1 VAGLAAVLG
10 SGAMTN
16 SIEEI
21 EGADC
26 ILIIGSNT
34 SVAHPLIATR
44 VYRAKARGAKIIVA
58 DPRKIPMVLQSDLH
72 LRQNLG
78 TDVALVNGL
87 MHIILKKG
95 WQDQAFIDE
104 RTEKF
109 EELKKAIENYP
120 PEKVS
125 GITGIATADLERAA
139 EYYAKAERA
148 SILYTMGITQHTTGV
163 DNVKSLANLAML
175 TGNLGKES
183 TGINPL
189 RGQNNVQ
196 GACDMGGLPNVYT
209 GYQPVTDPAVKQ
221 KFEEAWGAKLS
232 DKIGLT
238 ATEMFPAIL
247 DGKMRALVILG
258 ENPMVSDADS
268 LHVEKALKAVDFL
281 LVVDIFKTPTTDL
294 AHVVLPGAAFAEKE
308 GTFSN
313 TERRVQLLRK
323 AVEPPGEAKPD
334 WRIIQEL
341 SSRFGYP
348 MNDDSPR
355 AIMEEI
361 AKLTPSYGGVT
372 YDRLQGDG
380 LQWPCPHTEHPGTK
394 FLHQGRFT
402 RGKGLFSAIEFK
414 PAAEIADEEYP
425 FQLTTG
431 RVHVHYH
438 TGTMTRNSPSL
449 EREISECFLEMHP
462 EDAAEMKVTD
472 GDRVLI
478 ASRRGSVSSRVKLTD
493 SAGRK
498 TVFMPF
504 HFLESRANIL
514 TNPAFDPIAK
524 IPEFKVCAVKIQKM
538 EPSER
543 TMPSSPSAH

>member
-1 VAGLAAVLG
+1 MAGLAAVFG

-44 VYRAKARGAKIIVA
+44 VFRAKAKGAKVIVA
-58 DPRKIPMVLQSDLH
+58 DPRRIPIILQSDLH
-72 LRQNLG
+72 LQQNLG

-87 MHIILKKG
+87 MHIILKNG

-109 EELKKAIENYP
+109 EELKKMVENYP
-120 PEKVS
+120 PEIVS
-125 GITGIATADLERAA
+125 WITGIPGTDLEKAA
-139 EYYAKAERA
+139 EWYAKAERA

-175 TGNLGKES
+175 TGHLGKES

-209 GYQPVTDPAVKQ
+209 GYQSVIDQAVKQ
-221 KFEEAWGAKLS
+221 KFEEAWGAELS
-232 DKIGLT
+232 DKVGLT
-238 ATEMFPAIL
+238 ATEIFPAVL
-247 DGKMRALVILG
+247 DGRIKAVVILG
-258 ENPMVSDADS
+258 ENPVVSDADS
-268 LHVEKALKAVDFL
+268 HHVEKALKALDFL
-281 LVVDIFKTPTTDL
+281 LAIDIFNTPTSDF

-323 AVEPPGEAKPD
+323 AAEPPGEAKPD
-334 WRIIQEL
+334 WEIIQEL

-348 MNDDSPR
+348 MDYSSPR

-361 AKLTPSYGGVT
+361 AKLTPSYGGIT

-380 LQWPCPHTEHPGTK
+380 LQWPCPNTEHPGTK

-402 RGKGLFSAIEFK
+402 RGKGLFSAIEYK
-414 PAAEIADEEYP
+414 PAAEKADEEYP
-425 FQLTTG
+425 FELTTG

-449 EREISECFLEMHP
+449 EREINECFLEIHP
-462 EDAAEMKVTD
+462 DDASELKVGE
-472 GDRVLI
+472 GDWVVV
-478 ASRRGSVSSRVKLTD
+478 ASRRGSVPTRVKLTD
-493 SAGRK
+493 IAGRK
-498 TVFMPF
+498 KVFMPF

-514 TNPAFDPIAK
+514 TNPIFDPIAK
-524 IPEFKVCAVKIQKM
+524 IPEFKVCAVKIEKIDR
-538 EPSER
+538 PDKDVC
-543 TMPSSPSAH
+543 SSPSVQ

>member
-1 VAGLAAVLG
+1 MAGLAAVLG

-34 SVAHPLIATR
+34 SIAHPLIATR
-44 VYRAKARGAKIIVA
+44 VFRAKAKGAKIVVA
-58 DPRKIPMVLQSDLH
+58 DPRRIPIILQSDLH
-72 LRQNLG
+72 LQQNLG
-78 TDVALVNGL
+78 TDVALINGL
-87 MHIILKKG
+87 MHIIVKNG

-104 RTEKF
+104 RTENF
-109 EELKKAIENYP
+109 EPLKRLVENYP

-125 GITGIATADLERAA
+125 EITGVPMADLEKAA

-148 SILYTMGITQHTTGV
+148 SILYTMGITQHITGV
-163 DNVKSLANLAML
+163 DNVKTLANLAML

-209 GYQPVTDPAVKQ
+209 GYQAVTDPAARQ

-238 ATEMFPAIL
+238 ATEMFPAVL
-247 DGKMRALVILG
+247 DGKMKAIVILG
-258 ENPMVSDADS
+258 ENPMVSDADCR
-268 LHVEKALKAVDFL
+268 HVEKALKALDFL
-281 LVVDIFKTPTTDL
+281 LVIDIFNTPTSDL

-323 AVEPPGEAKPD
+323 AAEPPGASKPD
-334 WRIIQEL
+334 WQIIQEL

-348 MNDDSPR
+348 MDYASPR

-361 AKLTPSYGGVT
+361 ARLTPSYGGIT

-380 LQWPCPHTEHPGTK
+380 LQWPCPNAEHPGTK
-394 FLHQGRFT
+394 FLHQGRFS
-402 RGKGLFSAIEFK
+402 RGKGLFTAVEYK
-414 PAAEIADEEYP
+414 PAAETADEEYP

-449 EREISECFLEMHP
+449 EREISECFLEIHP
-462 EDAAEMKVTD
+462 EDAAEMKVAD
-472 GDRVLI
+472 GDWVVI

-493 SAGRK
+493 AAGRK

-514 TNPAFDPIAK
+514 TNPAFDPVAK
-524 IPEFKVCAVKIQKM
+524 IPEFKVCAVRIEKM
-538 EPSER
+538 GTESKPS
-543 TMPSSPSAH
+543 PASAG

>member
-58 DPRKIPMVLQSDLH
+58 DPRRIPMVLQSDLH

-109 EELKKAIENYP
+109 EELKRAIENYP

-221 KFEEAWGAKLS
+221 KFEEAWEAKLS

-281 LVVDIFKTPTTDL
+281 LVIDIFKTPTTDL

-323 AVEPPGEAKPD
+323 AVEPPGESKQD
-334 WRIIQEL
+334 WQIIQEL

-361 AKLTPSYGGVT
+361 AKLTPSYGGIT

-380 LQWPCPHTEHPGTK
+380 LQWPCPNTEHPGTK

-402 RGKGLFSAIEFK
+402 RGKGLFSAIEYK

-472 GDRVLI
+472 GDRVVI

-524 IPEFKVCAVKIQKM
+524 IPEFKVCAVRVEKM
-538 EPSER
+538 GTEAKL
-543 TMPSSPSAH
+543 SPASAS

>member
-1 VAGLAAVLG
+1 MAGLAASFG

-21 EGADC
+21 ERADC
-26 ILIIGSNT
+26 IFIIGSNT
-34 SVAHPLIATR
+34 SIAHPLIATR
-44 VYRAKARGAKIIVA
+44 IYRAKEKGAKVIVA
-58 DPRKIPMVLQSDLH
+58 DPRKIPIVLQSDLH

-78 TDVALVNGL
+78 TDVALINGL

-95 WQDQAFIDE
+95 WHDQAFIDE
-104 RTEKF
+104 RTENF
-109 EELKKAIENYP
+109 EELKKVIENYP

-125 GITGIATADLERAA
+125 GITGIPVSDLEKAA

-163 DNVKSLANLAML
+163 DNVKSLANLVML
-175 TGNLGKES
+175 AGKIGKES
-183 TGINPL
+183 TGLNPL

-209 GYQPVTDPAVKQ
+209 GYQAVTDPAVRQ
-221 KFEEAWGAKLS
+221 KFEEAWGSKLS

-238 ATEMFPAIL
+238 ATEMFLAIL
-247 DGKMRALVILG
+247 DGRVKGMIILG
-258 ENPMVSDADS
+258 ENPVLSDADS
-268 LHVEKALKAVDFL
+268 LHVEKALKALDFL
-281 LVVDIFKTPTTDL
+281 LVIDIFQTPTSDL
-294 AHVVLPGAAFAEKE
+294 SYVVLPGASFAEKD

-313 TERRVQLLRK
+313 TERRVQMIRK
-323 AVEPPGEAKPD
+323 AIEPPGEAKPD
-334 WRIIQEL
+334 WRIIQEISNL
-341 SSRFGYP
+341 FGYA
-348 MNDDSPR
+348 MDYESPR

-361 AKLTPSYGGVT
+361 AKLTPSYAGIT

-380 LQWPCPHTEHPGTK
+380 LQWPCPNRDHPGTK

-402 RGKGLFSAIEFK
+402 RGKGLFTPIEYK
-414 PAAEIADEEYP
+414 PAAELVDEDYP

-449 EREISECFLEMHP
+449 EREINECFLEMHP
-462 EDAAEMKVTD
+462 EDAVELGVSD
-472 GDRVLI
+472 GDWVVI
-478 ASRRGSVSSRVKLTD
+478 ESRRGSVSSKVKLTRTI
-493 SAGRK
+493 SKRA
-498 TVFMPF
+498 VFMPF

-524 IPEFKVCAVKIQKM
+524 IPEFKVCAVKIEKM
-538 EPSER
+538 N
-543 TMPSSPSAH
+543 H